1 GGGGAAGGGGCPGA
15 GGRTPPGACLRF
27 RGDRRSDPPPP
38 FAPPWRGGG
47 PRLDNGLGVILLR
60 DPAAP
65 VVAYQTWFRVGSRHE
80 AAGKTGISHL
90 FEHLMFNQTEN
101 LPAGEFD
108 RQMGAARG
116 GNNSAP
122 RGGWTGFPRSP
133 PAATAEVGGRP

>member
-1 GGGGAAGGGGCPGA
+1 GVGGARRGEPRLRSGRPGA
-15 GGRTPPGACLRF
+15 GGR
-27 RGDRRSDPPPP
+27 
-38 FAPPWRGGG
+38 
-47 PRLDNGLGVILLR
+47 PRLDSGPGVILLR

-80 AAGKTGISHL
+80 AAGKTGIAHL